1 VERAAM
7 SAALLEVSDSI
18 FESRP
23 STIEASVER
32 QRQQF
37 VRSVARWKFACDVL
51 GEPSSSSSSSSSR
64 VDDGRAVV
72 SATGVAEA
80 SGDSDDEEEEEE
92 EDTGA
97 GAAAAAREVVVASP
111 VKFTVFGYSGC
122 SYAESA
128 CRQVKQLAKARPAE
142 VTCECQVN
150 PFFFF
155 VFIV

>member
-1 VERAAM
+1 M
-7 SAALLEVSDSI
+7 GAALLEVSDSI

-80 SGDSDDEEEEEE
+80 SGDSDDEVEEEE

-150 PFFFF
+150 PFYFF